1 MLSTLPYNKVG
12 FIVYIIRGVH
22 GKSRSCSIVAAYLIY
37 YKNLTTEEALEF
49 IKKKRTQIDPN
60 PGYIRQLKQ
69 FEEEI
74 KKSKENKKNI

>member
-1 MLSTLPYNKVG
+1 M
-12 FIVYIIRGVH
+12 
-22 GKSRSCSIVAAYLIY
+22 
-37 YKNLTTEEALEF
+37 TTEQALEF

-74 KKSKENKKNI
+74 QKTKIIRKIFKF